1 MNPNWTPDRPTKPGR
16 YEVCF
21 GPPRGFD
28 GYRVWVVEVWREQPS
43 GKLFAQR
50 GILDIPI
57 NPDPSDI
64 DTLTEALWR
73 PYVEPAD
80 PHVRYQQEEER
91 DELLRKPRLSRT
103 DQARLQELNDALRT
117 ESPEERKYLDILR
130 RAAAHRE
137 SLRSRIEALPDL
149 VLGSGRVIGGAVDRG
164 AVLALLDEVTR

>member
-1 MNPNWTPDRPTKPGR
+1 MNWTPDRPTKPGR

-73 PYVEPAD
+73 PYVEPPD
-80 PHVRYQQEEER
+80 PFAEPVPSLRER
-91 DELLRKPRLSRT
+91 VE
-103 DQARLQELNDALRT
+103 ALRRLDPYPDNEHAWFAAMKAT
-117 ESPEERKYLDILR
+117 PDGDYLD
-130 RAAAHRE
+130 
-137 SLRSRIEALPDL
+137 RSE
-149 VLGSGRVIGGAVDRG
+149 
-164 AVLALLDEVTR
+164 VLALLDEVTR

>member
-1 MNPNWTPDRPTKPGR
+1 MKNNWTPARPTKPGR

-73 PYVEPAD
+73 PYVEPPD
-80 PHVRYQQEEER
+80 PFAEPVP
-91 DELLRKPRLSRT
+91 KPSEFKAYRLSDDAKT
-103 DQARLQELNDALRT
+103 PNLRLILDVEPGMVTLYEADMTSR
-117 ESPEERKYLDILR
+117 SPEAQETEMHDKIMMSQADARWLR
-130 RAAAHRE
+130 DTLNNA
-137 SLRSRIEALPDL
+137 DL
-149 VLGSGRVIGGAVDRG
+149 SDPPGWDR
-164 AVLALLDEVTR
+164 